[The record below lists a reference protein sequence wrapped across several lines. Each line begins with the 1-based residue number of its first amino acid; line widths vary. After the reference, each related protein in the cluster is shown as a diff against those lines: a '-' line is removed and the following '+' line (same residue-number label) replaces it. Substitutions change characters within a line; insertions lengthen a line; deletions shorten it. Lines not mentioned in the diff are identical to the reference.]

1 MKSTYGT
8 SSSLL
13 ERVKAD
19 ETGAWEMLCQIYTPL
34 VYSWSRQAG
43 LQEPDAEDLCQETFQ
58 SIARHIKSFRREQPK
73 DSFRGW
79 LWVIH
84 RNHLRKWFRERVGQ
98 EEAQGGSVA
107 RAQLERIPDWI
118 EQESNQT
125 EPELGPA
132 EEAALL
138 RRALKLVEADFLPA
152 TWTAFWRF
160 AVEGFTSKEVA
171 ASLGISEAAVRQA
184 KFRVLS
190 RLREVLE

>member
-19 ETGAWEMLCQIYTPL
+19 DAGAWEMLCQIYTPL
-34 VYSWSRQAG
+34 VYCWSRQAG
-43 LQEPDAEDLCQETFQ
+43 LQESDAEDLCQETFQ
-58 SIARHIKSFRREQPK
+58 SIAGHIKSFRREHPK

-84 RNHLRKWFRERVGQ
+84 RNHLRMWFRERVGQ

-107 RAQLERIPDWI
+107 QARLERVPDWI
-118 EQESNQT
+118 DGQDTES
-125 EPELGPA
+125 EPELEPQ

-160 AVEGFTSKEVA
+160 AIEGFSAKEVGE
-171 ASLGISEAAVRQA
+171 SLGISEAAVRQA
-184 KFRVLS
+184 KFRVLA
-190 RLREVLE
+190 RLKEVLE